1 MAGFCLAYV
10 VLPAAAQLR
19 DEGQGRSFFHLL
31 EQLAACVVEG
41 EHAQVGD
48 VLLRP
53 GLTRYVAQKLQ
64 EQTAAAA
71 GGVALATAGSDC
83 FRKAAAVSSLLKA
96 VFEPFAAF
104 RACGDFRRAQEAQA
118 IADELPEQAFI
129 VACVQQSV
137 LHGGRHGLLPG
148 RIACGERLADGG
160 GAGERAADFRGV
172 IAGVLALHVK
182 RLDVIAVTEDG
193 LRIA

>member
-1 MAGFCLAYV
+1 M
-10 VLPAAAQLR
+10 
-19 DEGQGRSFFHLL
+19 
-31 EQLAACVVEG
+31 
-41 EHAQVGD
+41 
-48 VLLRP
+48 LLRP
-53 GLTRYVAQKLQ
+53 RFARYVAQKLQ

-71 GGVALATAGSDC
+71 GGVALAAAGSDC

-96 VFEPFAAF
+96 VFEPLAAF

-118 IADELPEQAFI
+118 IADELPEQACV

-137 LHGGRHGLLPG
+137 LHGVRHGLLPG

-172 IAGVLALHVK
+172 VAGVLTLHVK
-182 RLDVIAVTEDG
+182 RLDVIAVAEDG